1 MKDKIDTAAFFLWFK
16 VLQAI
21 DSSLYLALQQ
31 LQKKSWHVGNFLKP
45 NQQNPIS
52 PLTKINWCI
61 YIEYLPLNN
70 R

>member
-31 LQKKSWHVGNFLKP
+31 LQKKIMTRGELFKTQPTKSH
-45 NQQNPIS
+45 
-52 PLTKINWCI
+52 LTTHKNKLV
-61 YIEYLPLNN
+61 YIH
-70 R
+70 RIFAIK